1 MHYFFLI
8 SSSLF
13 FQGGLQSN
21 VVPAELQ
28 VTFDIRVA
36 VDVDHKHLV
45 DTIKQWCNEAGGGI
59 EMDFEAQDPLMGLT
73 KLDDSNPWWLAFK
86 RECDKM

>member
-1 MHYFFLI
+1 M
-8 SSSLF
+8 
-13 FQGGLQSN
+13 
-21 VVPAELQ
+21 VPSELE

-36 VDVDHKHLV
+36 VNVDHKQLE

-59 EMDFEAQDPLMGLT
+59 ELDFGVKNPLMGLT